1 MVFWLIPENIRRLPI
16 FVGQETIQVRLG
28 ETLLR
33 TYVV

>member
-1 MVFWLIPENIRRLPI
+1 MVLWLIPKNIRRLLI
-16 FVGQETIQVRLG
+16 FVGQKTIQVRLG